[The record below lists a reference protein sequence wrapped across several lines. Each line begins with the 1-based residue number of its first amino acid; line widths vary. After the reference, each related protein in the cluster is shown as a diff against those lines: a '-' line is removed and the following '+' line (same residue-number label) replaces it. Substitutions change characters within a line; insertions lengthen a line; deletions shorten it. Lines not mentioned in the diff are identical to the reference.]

1 MQISLCNE
9 VVRELPFSEQCRF
22 AREIGYDGLEVAPFT
37 LGEAPQLITPSQLR
51 ALRSTAGEEGMR
63 ISGLHW
69 LLAAPEGLSITSDD
83 ANVAARTRETGHRLV
98 AMCHELG
105 GSYLVHGSPAQ
116 RQLTIGREAE
126 GRRRAVGYFAAMAEA
141 ASEANVRYVIEP
153 LSRADTQFVTTV
165 EEALAI
171 IDEIGSPSLST
182 MVDCY
187 AAASNGEDIPALL
200 ERWVPDGVVSHIH
213 FNDDNKRGPGEGGI
227 DFGAILDMLK
237 RLDYSGATAVEPF
250 SYLPDGPSCAARAI
264 GYMRG
269 LAARRL

>member
-83 ANVAARTRETGHRLV
+83 ANVAARTRE
-98 AMCHELG
+98 
-105 GSYLVHGSPAQ
+105 
-116 RQLTIGREAE
+116 
-126 GRRRAVGYFAAMAEA
+126 
-141 ASEANVRYVIEP
+141 NVRYVIEP